1 MAPLPEGRPG
11 RAAEIGGRG
20 TTSSPP
26 EPAADPAGGPTGRG
40 TVTGPPGGTA
50 SPAAG
55 LSGRGTT
62 NDPSGRAASAAA
74 GPTGR
79 ATVKSPPERA
89 GSPGARLTGRGAV
102 LAMAGMYLIGL
113 LLAAWLGWAV
123 LAGLAFVAGC
133 VLAARYAAPAA
144 LLTVVVSPPLLFL
157 AAVIFV
163 SAVTVPGGLF
173 MSVVVGSVVTLASVA
188 PWLAVGMVLTVII
201 TWIRGLPGCIRDLH
215 RELRSG

>member
-1 MAPLPEGRPG
+1 
-11 RAAEIGGRG
+11 
-20 TTSSPP
+20 
-26 EPAADPAGGPTGRG
+26 
-40 TVTGPPGGTA
+40 
-50 SPAAG
+50 
-55 LSGRGTT
+55 
-62 NDPSGRAASAAA
+62 
-74 GPTGR
+74 
-79 ATVKSPPERA
+79 
-89 GSPGARLTGRGAV
+89 
-102 LAMAGMYLIGL
+102 MAGVFLIGL

-133 VLAARYAAPAA
+133 LLAARYAATAA

-157 AAVIFV
+157 AAVILV

-201 TWIRGLPGCIRDLH
+201 AWIRGLPGCIRDLR